1 MLWIPPTWRHLGYD
15 ACQQQQISFSH
26 ILSLTARLTVTGRQK
41 GCQTAFGDV
50 IMRFL
55 FCLPQ
60 LWQMLAFAFTGINIS
75 HFFHQVVRYSFI
87 PLTTV
92 LMVWHSGMFF
102 IGKKKKKKLCL
113 TPVCQPVNNM
123 GQDCYCHWQ
132 IEELTG
138 TLYISH
144 TWSSKLPNDTIWVA
158 WFEEDMR
165 EEMTKTLIL
174 MLRMHLYHT
183 AHTPLCYFRFFLKK
197 GLLTEANGFIHAKK
211 IHVLLNWCFQHFKAS
226 LLYHFNPFVQHVHWS
241 NRCPSKG

>member
-102 IGKKKKKKLCL
+102 IGKKKKSFVWHLS
-113 TPVCQPVNNM
+113 VN
-123 GQDCYCHWQ
+123 Q
-132 IEELTG
+132 
-138 TLYISH
+138 S
-144 TWSSKLPNDTIWVA
+144 TIWVKTVTATDKSRSWQALFIFLIPGHPSFQMIPYGWYKQVA

-211 IHVLLNWCFQHFKAS
+211 STESHSCPAQLMFSAFQS
-226 LLYHFNPFVQHVHWS
+226 IPTVPL
-241 NRCPSKG
+241 